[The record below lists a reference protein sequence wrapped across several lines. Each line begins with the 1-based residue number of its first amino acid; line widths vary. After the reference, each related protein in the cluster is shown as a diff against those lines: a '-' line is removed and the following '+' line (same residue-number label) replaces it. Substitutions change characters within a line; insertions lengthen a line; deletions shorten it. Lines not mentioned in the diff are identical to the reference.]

1 MEDQK
6 LIDYLLARFP
16 TTPALL
22 AFLNDV
28 IHPAFRARRD
38 AMRAAEHAAQLA
50 KNRDERAAKRVDRVH
65 EQYLDGLRRKGY
77 RQLPNGDW
85 TK

>member
-1 MEDQK
+1 
-6 LIDYLLARFP
+6 
-16 TTPALL
+16 
-22 AFLNDV
+22 
-28 IHPAFRARRD
+28 
-38 AMRAAEHAAQLA
+38 
-50 KNRDERAAKRVDRVH
+50 VH